1 MCQEE
6 WYAFRGTFSFPLE
19 RTAAAQR
26 YPHSFPF
33 AAAAAVGVLLC
44 ADGVLVGFIGIAFV
58 YAIQWVTTFR
68 TGHWWTVLTLP
79 AGGLL
84 IVWLYRISHD
94 QNDKGTNMVLAS
106 LRQKRNCLCKWHR

>member
-1 MCQEE
+1 M
-6 WYAFRGTFSFPLE
+6 RSGE
-19 RTAAAQR
+19 RFLSHWKGR
-26 YPHSFPF
+26 LLHSGIHILSHLRLLLRWVFYS
-33 AAAAAVGVLLC
+33 VLM
-44 ADGVLVGFIGIAFV
+44 GVLVGFIGIAFV